1 MHKACRTLGF
11 AFLVMMCF
19 VVLGSAQQTPPAPS
33 PAPSNDQSVQTQP
46 SSAAQP
52 QPANE
57 TLSPESQDRL
67 VREVRHELIMLPYYG
82 VFDTLSFRIEG
93 RTVILDGQV
102 VEPVVKS
109 DAGNSVK
116 RIEGVEKVVNNI
128 EVLPPSPMDDRIRR
142 AVYRSIYS
150 FGPLF
155 KYGGMAVPP
164 IHIIVKGGRVTLD
177 GVVDSE
183 TDKNLAGMR
192 ANQVPGTFQITNNL
206 RVVPSSGQGK
216 KKKK

>member
-11 AFLVMMCF
+11 VFLALLCF
-19 VVLGSAQQTPPAPS
+19 AVLGSAQQTP

-46 SSAAQP
+46 SSAAQS
-52 QPANE
+52 QAANE
-57 TLSPESQDRL
+57 TLTPESQDRL

-82 VFDTLSFRIEG
+82 VFDNLVFRIDG
-93 RTVILDGQV
+93 RTVTLEGQV
-102 VEPVVKS
+102 VQPVVKS

-128 EVLPPSPMDDRIRR
+128 DVLPPSPMDDRIRR

-150 FGPLF
+150 YGPLF

-164 IHIIVKGGRVTLD
+164 IHIIVKGGRVTLE
-177 GVVDSE
+177 GVVDNE

-192 ANQVPGTFQITNNL
+192 ANQVPGTFQMTNNL
-206 RVVPSSGQGK
+206 RVVNSSRK
-216 KKKK
+216 KK

>member
-11 AFLVMMCF
+11 AFLALLCF
-19 VVLGSAQQTPPAPS
+19 AVLGSAQQTP

-46 SSAAQP
+46 SSAAQS
-52 QPANE
+52 QAANE
-57 TLSPESQDRL
+57 ALTPESQDRL

-82 VFDTLSFRIEG
+82 VFDNLVFRIDG
-93 RTVILDGQV
+93 RTVTLEGQV

-128 EVLPPSPMDDRIRR
+128 DVLPPSPMDDRIRR

-150 FGPLF
+150 YGPLF

-164 IHIIVKGGRVTLD
+164 IHIIVKGGRVTLE
-177 GVVDSE
+177 GVVDNE
-183 TDKNLAGMR
+183 IDKNLAGMR
-192 ANQVPGTFQITNNL
+192 ANQVPGTFQMTNNL
-206 RVVPSSGQGK
+206 RVVNSSRK
-216 KKKK
+216 KK

>member
-1 MHKACRTLGF
+1 
-11 AFLVMMCF
+11 
-19 VVLGSAQQTPPAPS
+19 
-33 PAPSNDQSVQTQP
+33 
-46 SSAAQP
+46 
-52 QPANE
+52 
-57 TLSPESQDRL
+57 
-67 VREVRHELIMLPYYG
+67 

-102 VEPVVKS
+102 VNPVVRS
-109 DAGNSVK
+109 DAGNSIK
-116 RIEGVEKVVNNI
+116 HIEGVEKVVNNI

-206 RVVPSSGQGK
+206 RVVPSGGQGK
-216 KKKK
+216 KKK